1 MWREARLA
9 FTDSVAALNCSI
21 VPAHPWIYGLGQQT
35 ANGAYLSPVNAVRYL
50 AERLAG
56 TGGNVDVVIM
66 MVTGQTQENFMA
78 SLNNL
83 VGIFPAPAFT
93 QVKRL
98 AQSAAALAIEKMQI
112 PAKTAAALPAS
123 IPLSVPTSR
132 AALSAAAINQ
142 AQKVAGAGFDIEG
155 LKKQLGEFTQL
166 RDQLTGYVERSQPAE
181 NGFQRLFIR
190 ELVGVFERMWPCSFQ
205 HPTLREIAG
214 WLEENSGITVSV
226 PDAQY
231 SDTPIPHFTHNGTGY
246 QLLNNL
252 GRAFSIQDY
261 IWYQLPD
268 GSLYVGGA
276 EKSLFAGRPVEIPS
290 EFSQGAAGGN
300 SVTLPV
306 IQTMRPGVEM
316 NGERVTKVHL
326 TNDTM
331 AITWTPRN
339 RATGKPLQKT
349 PAQRQI
355 ESHYPEL
362 ASGLHLPKMAR
373 VVAHSEPVKS
383 GNFADPFRPRYA
395 VDVQLLDAD
404 GNPDNQTPVYSAV
417 PLPVPMAG
425 NDSGMFQFPPEGT
438 LVEVAFTGGRP
449 DKPFIRQTLPNG
461 TSLPDVKPGEQLQQ
475 QREEVSQR
483 VTLAGDWVRQTDQTI
498 SETSMV
504 RTVKADTEQR
514 DLVSRETTV
523 KATDK
528 TIVVGTATLL
538 AGAFQQVSAG
548 DFSQAVK
555 GNRLAS
561 IEGNEETDIAG
572 QQSIKVGGAVAV
584 EVGESLTEKIA
595 ALRKSVAAGGQQV
608 MGETVHIGS
617 ENINALTMMLDTI
630 DLLAELA
637 LQCANHSHPTVGTP
651 TNAAAF
657 TQTATKAGQTRSK
670 YQNIIA

>member
-1 MWREARLA
+1 
-9 FTDSVAALNCSI
+9 
-21 VPAHPWIYGLGQQT
+21 
-35 ANGAYLSPVNAVRYL
+35 
-50 AERLAG
+50 
-56 TGGNVDVVIM
+56 M
-66 MVTGQTQENFMA
+66 MK
-78 SLNNL
+78 
-83 VGIFPAPAFT
+83 P
-93 QVKRL
+93 VKRL
-98 AQSAAALAIEKMQI
+98 YLSTDEVHLVDASLVLELNSCGRGFI
-112 PAKTAAALPAS
+112 TAETTTDYTGKLVR
-123 IPLSVPTSR
+123 LDVGYTD
-132 AALSAAAINQ
+132 L
-142 AQKVAGAGFDIEG
+142 
-155 LKKQLGEFTQL
+155 LL
-166 RDQLTGYVERSQPAE
+166 RWFTGYVERSQPAE

-226 PDAQY
+226 PDTQY

-362 ASGLHLPKMAR
+362 ASGLHLPKLAR

-449 DKPFIRQTLPNG
+449 DKPFIRQTLPDG

-483 VTLAGDWVRQTDQTI
+483 VTQAGDWVRQTDQTI

-514 DLVSRETTV
+514 ELVSRETTV

-528 TIVVGTATLL
+528 TTVLGTATLL
-538 AGAFQQVSAG
+538 AGAIQQVSAG
-548 DFSQAVK
+548 DYSQAVK

-572 QQSIKVGGAVAV
+572 QQSTKVGGAVAV

-608 MGETVHIGS
+608 MGATVHIGS
-617 ENINALTMMLDTI
+617 ENVNALTMMLDTI

-637 LQCANHSHPTVGTP
+637 QQCANHSHPTVGTP